1 MNLIKKS
8 KISLLSTNVI
18 RQVLIAAFGLVI
30 PFLVV
35 DFCSKNLWGSF
46 VSIWLYVLFAIQ
58 ISNWGNKDY
67 LLRKFSKSP
76 SQLKVEFSS
85 ILLLRIPIL
94 ILFIIAS
101 FIFFESEICLYLIPW
116 LVGRYFFHSYEVLV
130 MYEKKF
136 KEAIGLEFISFM
148 LFLYL
153 FSNWSS
159 SCDLV
164 ILIQLFG
171 FYQLIKGFAYVALF
185 HSFFTF
191 TINYSLSY
199 FSKSFW
205 FFLMAS
211 MGFFSSK
218 IDVCIIERFGNKILT
233 SDYQILNSMFI
244 FIMSISAFIYG
255 PFMKN
260 MYRNS
265 TDLVIKIK
273 KLIFYFGLIL
283 VPIALVFVYFLNNYF
298 LKLYLGFNFYIIA
311 FFYIMPSFIY
321 GIEIVKLF
329 KQQQEKIVF
338 FILLIGIITNGIVT
352 SILLYNENEIT
363 NILLG
368 SAVVQLLV
376 LVLFE
381 NINSLKA
388 KIKIIKQ
395 KHFYSKFNLK
405 NKLCFDIG
413 ANIGY
418 KSSIF
423 ASLNAKVI
431 AFEPQ
436 SNCIPFLEKIKTKYP
451 NFIYKKIAIGDVE
464 KSTELHIGNH
474 IEIATLSKS
483 FIDFYQ
489 TKENTWN
496 TKEIVNVSTLNK
508 MIELYGIPY
517 YCKIDTEGYEWQI
530 LNSLSYSIPL
540 IEFEFTEGFFDDT
553 LKIIALFDE
562 NLVTFNYILNENTT
576 FKLKNWA
583 NKKEIISQ
591 LKLLPKNRLHGNLF
605 IKRNDILNPSFK
617 VK

>member
-1 MNLIKKS
+1 
-8 KISLLSTNVI
+8 
-18 RQVLIAAFGLVI
+18 
-30 PFLVV
+30 
-35 DFCSKNLWGSF
+35 
-46 VSIWLYVLFAIQ
+46 
-58 ISNWGNKDY
+58 
-67 LLRKFSKSP
+67 
-76 SQLKVEFSS
+76 
-85 ILLLRIPIL
+85 
-94 ILFIIAS
+94 
-101 FIFFESEICLYLIPW
+101 
-116 LVGRYFFHSYEVLV
+116 
-130 MYEKKF
+130 
-136 KEAIGLEFISFM
+136 
-148 LFLYL
+148 
-153 FSNWSS
+153 
-159 SCDLV
+159 
-164 ILIQLFG
+164 
-171 FYQLIKGFAYVALF
+171 
-185 HSFFTF
+185 
-191 TINYSLSY
+191 
-199 FSKSFW
+199 
-205 FFLMAS
+205 
-211 MGFFSSK
+211 
-218 IDVCIIERFGNKILT
+218 
-233 SDYQILNSMFI
+233 
-244 FIMSISAFIYG
+244 
-255 PFMKN
+255 
-260 MYRNS
+260 
-265 TDLVIKIK
+265 
-273 KLIFYFGLIL
+273 
-283 VPIALVFVYFLNNYF
+283 
-298 LKLYLGFNFYIIA
+298 
-311 FFYIMPSFIY
+311 MPSFIY

-368 SAVVQLLV
+368 SAVIQLLV
-376 LVLFE
+376 LVFFE
-381 NINSLKA
+381 NINSLKG

-451 NFIYKKIAIGDVE
+451 NFIYEKIAIGDLE

-489 TKENTWN
+489 TKENNWN

-583 NKKEIISQ
+583 NKKEIILQ

-605 IKRNDILNPSFK
+605 IKRNDILNPNFK